1 MSTFLWY
8 PLGDLTDADKL
19 HKASQVM
26 QGVADLLAMDNAGN
40 VVEIPKSTAGVL
52 DDILNSAAEMV
63 LDIAN
68 ALHKKHGGN
77 VWRCAC
83 QCEEEAK

>member
-1 MSTFLWY
+1 MNICLWY
-8 PLGDLTDADKL
+8 PLNKMTDSNQL
-19 HKASQVM
+19 GKASQVM
-26 QGVADLLAMDNAGN
+26 QGIADLLAMDNADN

-68 ALHKKHGGN
+68 ALHQKHGGN
-77 VWRCAC
+77 VRRCAC
-83 QCEEEAK
+83 QCEVGVK